1 MSNNDEFD
9 EQLKILQSLNSQL
22 DNLDKKLNQLVK
34 TEKIS
39 EKIEECNAKTKAEL
53 NWVCSYGI
61 YTNYYL
67 HLILNEINPK
77 EHDLINE
84 IKRLQVFKEKINKA
98 VNGEN
103 DEQIKKKEEKH
114 IDKKVI
120 EKMIKNILN
129 SKNN

>member
-1 MSNNDEFD
+1 MSNHDEFD
-9 EQLKILQSLNSQL
+9 EQFKTLKSLNSEL
-22 DNLDKKLNQLVK
+22 DNLDKTLNELVK

-39 EKIEECNAKTKAEL
+39 EKIEKCNPKTKAEL

-84 IKRLQVFKEKINKA
+84 IKRLQGFKEKINKA
-98 VNGEN
+98 VKGENGEEIN
-103 DEQIKKKEEKH
+103 VKQNKQIN
-114 IDKKVI
+114 KKVFT
-120 EKMIKNILN
+120 KMIRNILN
-129 SKNN
+129 SKK